1 MKILAF
7 TGMPC
12 SGKTE
17 AVKVAKG
24 MGISVIRMGD
34 MVWEEVKNR
43 GLPLDNKNVGN
54 VADQMRNEHG
64 KEVWAW
70 RALAK
75 IKILDETDIIVID
88 GIRNIEEID
97 TFKKELG
104 KEFIVIVIVASDE
117 TRRRRVLN
125 RGRQDDS
132 TDIEDL
138 KERDKRELRWGLGA
152 VIAAADIVI
161 SNEGSI
167 DEFREE
173 IKKIL
178 HRI

>member
-17 AVKVAKG
+17 AVKVAKE
-24 MGISVIRMGD
+24 MGIPVIRMGD

-54 VADQMRNEHG
+54 VADQMRNERG
-64 KEVWAW
+64 KDVWA
-70 RALAK
+70 RRTLAK
-75 IKILDETDIIVID
+75 IRILDETDIIVID

-104 KEFIVIVIVASDE
+104 KEFIVIVITASDE

-125 RGRQDDS
+125 RARQDDS
-132 TDIEDL
+132 TNIEDL
-138 KERDKRELRWGLGA
+138 EERDKRELRWGLGT

-167 DEFREE
+167 DEFHEE

-178 HRI
+178 RGI